1 MKLPIIRVAS
11 FLLPDA
17 ELRVRRNAT
26 PRDRHY
32 VQTVAT
38 DQRRSPAI
46 PRDLLTALRFPH
58 SPSPRYCLYLFIFVT
73 PLTCGSFWLAEPGNS
88 NSTHPSPLNFR
99 AQWKL
104 FPFFFSHLVFF
115 VGVLLLS
122 QSPSGSWTMIEPLR
136 SLSFPSLIR
145 APLFSLCFGRGDP
158 YLTSFSLALRA
169 L

>member
-1 MKLPIIRVAS
+1 MELPIIRVAS

-26 PRDRHY
+26 PRDRHH

-58 SPSPRYCLYLFIFVT
+58 SPSPRYCLYFFYVT
-73 PLTCGSFWLAEPGNS
+73 PLTCGIFLAGGSRELKSHTPL
-88 NSTHPSPLNFR
+88 PSQLPR
-99 AQWKL
+99 EVEVIS
-104 FPFFFSHLVFF
+104 PFFFSSSFFLLVLF
-115 VGVLLLS
+115 LS
-122 QSPSGSWTMIEPLR
+122 QSPSGSWTMIGPLP

-145 APLFSLCFGRGDP
+145 APPFSLYFGR
-158 YLTSFSLALRA
+158 
-169 L
+169 